1 MLIALLFIFILLQIV
16 DCYTTIH
23 ILGKG
28 GKEANP
34 ILAWLFTKIGIPETL
49 SIMKCV
55 VIAALLVLTKLVD
68 TTTSL
73 WVLGICNLMYVGVIG
88 WNSYQIFKK

>member
-1 MLIALLFIFILLQIV
+1 MIITLLLIFILLQV
-16 DCYTTIH
+16 AVCYTTIR
-23 ILGKG
+23 ILGSG
-28 GKEANP
+28 GREANP

-55 VIAALLVLTKLVD
+55 VIAAMLILTKLVD

-73 WVLGICNLMYVGVIG
+73 WVLSICDLVYIGVVG